1 MNKTISHTFSF
12 QTPATES
19 SHKVLENILY
29 ISEEDAIKHFAQYIQ
44 YQINNDATISLR
56 QVNIKVDRAY
66 YLEMANICIN
76 DRERRRY
83 LFSTLGKRRFGATN
97 RHLDTYFTS
106 CSIDENEV
114 FSKYLNHYEYSQF
127 NPFYVEKTAY
137 ATNKYR
143 VFTVKESNNYLI
155 FLDQLN
161 ISSRKKIHKIF
172 CVEMIRSELDFYND
186 INSKK
191 QKVNYLFNK
200 IGKIYFKSLEEQQ
213 LKIETR
219 FPTAHE
225 LALSKLIKTSK
236 EMENSSRLND
246 NSTFRK
252 LQDKMLLAG
261 NLDLA
266 LHIAAFEM
274 MDEPTNDIK
283 VATFTTALYQFKE
296 QIADINGLKDV
307 HEHLEAIYELSV
319 AGTIAYLLVKKD
331 QDLEDIF
338 LFLLEAFEHWSAH
351 LYAEDENAKTFN
363 TASIDLADALRHFID
378 MSYKFQH
385 EHKCVDFT
393 KQEENIEQENSIK
406 VEKETLT
413 TSAQSYFSEIE
424 LDPEVYDELHE
435 LEHDVEMINYTQKY
449 SIEMNSALI
458 RFFDGYTCVLNPLFE
473 FKDLSYSLMLLG
485 QKLSEYT
492 LDENSEMLLL
502 LMRGLLSDLLEWK
515 RTVLEEKTAEDI
527 HYMDKSFYSNIAQI
541 EMSLEPSVLPEDDG
555 EIEFF

>member
-1 MNKTISHTFSF
+1 MNKNLSHTFSF
-12 QTPATES
+12 QTPATAS
-19 SHKVLENILY
+19 SYEALENILY
-29 ISEEDAIKHFAQYIQ
+29 ISEENASKHFAQYIQ
-44 YQINNDATISLR
+44 YQKNDDTTISLR

-66 YLEMANICIN
+66 YLEIANICID
-76 DRERRRY
+76 DRERRRH

-106 CSIDENEV
+106 CNIDEKEV
-114 FSKYLNHYEYSQF
+114 FSKYINHYEYSQF
-127 NPFYVEKTAY
+127 DPCYVEKTEY

-143 VFTVKESNNYLI
+143 VFIEKESSSYLV

-161 ISSRKKIHKIF
+161 VSSRKKVHKIF
-172 CVEMIRSELDFYND
+172 CVEITQSELDFYNE

-200 IGKIYFKSLEEQQ
+200 IGKIHFKSLESEK
-213 LKIETR
+213 LKLDAHFST
-219 FPTAHE
+219 THE

-236 EMENSSRLND
+236 EMEKSSRLND
-246 NSTFRK
+246 NSSFRK
-252 LQDKMLLAG
+252 LQDKMLLSG
-261 NLDLA
+261 NLTTA

-274 MDEPTNDIK
+274 MDEPANDLK
-283 VATFTTALYQFKE
+283 VTTFTTALYQFKE
-296 QIADINGLKDV
+296 QITDISGLKEI

-351 LYAEDENAKTFN
+351 LYAEDENVKTFN
-363 TASIDLADALRHFID
+363 IASIDLADALRYFID

-385 EHKCVDFT
+385 EHKCIDSVQ
-393 KQEENIEQENSIK
+393 KEEELSIK
-406 VEKETLT
+406 VEKESLE
-413 TSAQSYFSEIE
+413 TSAESYFSEID

-435 LEHDVEMINYTQKY
+435 LERDVEMINYTNEY
-449 SIEMNSALI
+449 SIEMNAALI
-458 RFFDGYTCVLNPLFE
+458 HFFAGYTRVLNPLFE

-485 QKLSEYT
+485 QKLTEYT

-502 LMRGLLSDLLEWK
+502 LMRGLISDLLEWK

-555 EIEFF
+555 DMEFF